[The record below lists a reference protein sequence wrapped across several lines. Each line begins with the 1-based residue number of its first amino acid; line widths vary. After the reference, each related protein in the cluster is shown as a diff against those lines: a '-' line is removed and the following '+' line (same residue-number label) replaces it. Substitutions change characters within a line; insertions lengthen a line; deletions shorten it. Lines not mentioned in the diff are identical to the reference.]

1 MPIVNETQAAANA
14 APKPAATAAA
24 AAVIT
29 ATVALSLAGA
39 TVAANVAATVV
50 VGAAAAAAHKSS
62 SASWR
67 WASSTIMVYCQGVNY
82 TCSPTS
88 CASTRAGATKAR
100 LRRGARALPPSLAPR
115 CLCVR
120 ATLALLPF
128 PCAAFACRAAPYAA
142 LPPFAQFL
150 MRSPPLCMLG
160 RDARLQRGH
169 RRLLEHTFL
178 QQATSFLL
186 DVLKGNTEEE
196 GLLQIRLLEMNLV
209 APPQM

>member
-1 MPIVNETQAAANA
+1 MGQLDNHGLLSRGQLHLLTNIVRVDPCWSHRSSPSPRCESPPT
-14 APKPAATAAA
+14 
-24 AAVIT
+24 
-29 ATVALSLAGA
+29 LA
-39 TVAANVAATVV
+39 
-50 VGAAAAAAHKSS
+50 
-62 SASWR
+62 
-67 WASSTIMVYCQGVNY
+67 
-82 TCSPTS
+82 
-88 CASTRAGATKAR
+88 CA
-100 LRRGARALPPSLAPR
+100 ALPLRP
-115 CLCVR
+115 CH
-120 ATLALLPF
+120 LALLPF